1 MAAACVCESGPVAL
15 KHRNHQM
22 SLLFFGYFA
31 AMIIATSILVVA
43 LKNPVYSALSLLVM
57 FFHVAGLFITLHAE
71 FLAAVQIIVYAGAIL
86 VLYLFVVMIL
96 NVKQDDR
103 YHSQWRIAGFVCA
116 PLLIESI
123 VLLSGGA
130 RTRTTGAQAV
140 PDPSVEPLA
149 PDNTLAIGQTL
160 FSTYLFPFEV
170 ASLVLLVAMIG
181 AIVLAKREIGNQD
194 NASPMVRTKV
204 TE

>member
-1 MAAACVCESGPVAL
+1 MSQLIFVYFSGMIVAA
-15 KHRNHQM
+15 
-22 SLLFFGYFA
+22 
-31 AMIIATSILVVA
+31 SILVVA

-57 FFHVAGLFITLHAE
+57 FFHVAGLFVTLHAE

-103 YHSQWRIAGFVCA
+103 YHSQCQIAGFVCVL
-116 PLLIESI
+116 LLIEAM

-130 RTRTTGAQAV
+130 ETGATGTRAALA
-140 PDPSVEPLA
+140 SSAKAIA

-181 AIVLAKREIGNQD
+181 AIVLAKREIGEQD
-194 NASPMVRTKV
+194 NPSPMVRTKAA
-204 TE
+204 E

>member
-1 MAAACVCESGPVAL
+1 
-15 KHRNHQM
+15 M
-22 SLLFFGYFA
+22 SQLFFGYFA
-31 AMIIATSILVVA
+31 GMIAITSMLVVA
-43 LKNPVYSALSLLVM
+43 LRNPVYSALSLLVM

-86 VLYLFVVMIL
+86 VLYLFVVMLL

-103 YHSQWRIAGFVCA
+103 YHSQWRIAGFVCV

-123 VLLSGGA
+123 VLLSGGTEA
-130 RTRTTGAQAV
+130 A
-140 PDPSVEPLA
+140 DPGNRSLQSGLHDA
-149 PDNTLAIGQTL
+149 ITPDNTLAIGKIL

-181 AIVLAKREIGNQD
+181 AIVLAKRDIGG
-194 NASPMVRTKV
+194 SET
-204 TE
+204 

>member
-1 MAAACVCESGPVAL
+1 MA
-15 KHRNHQM
+15 Q
-22 SLLFFGYFA
+22 LFFGYFA
-31 AMIIATSILVVA
+31 GMIAITSILVVA
-43 LKNPVYSALSLLVM
+43 LRNPVYSALSLLVM

-103 YHSQWRIAGFVCA
+103 YHSQWRIAAVVCV

-123 VLLSGGA
+123 VLLSGG
-130 RTRTTGAQAV
+130 TGATNSGSLQSLPRGAIA
-140 PDPSVEPLA
+140 S
-149 PDNTLAIGQTL
+149 DNTLAIGETL

-181 AIVLAKREIGNQD
+181 AIVIAKRDIGGNE
-194 NASPMVRTKV
+194 T
-204 TE
+204 